1 MTQYQGLVAPAAM
14 VGAGPPPKESDA
26 SAYKTEGLCALS
38 LNKLVYLWPTLQ
50 ETSIYHQYRL
60 IT

>member
-38 LNKLVYLWPTLQ
+38 LNKLV
-50 ETSIYHQYRL
+50 HV
-60 IT
+60 